1 MALSNAERQKRFREK
16 RNALAKAALAA
27 PSREE
32 VAALAARVA
41 GLEAEVERLRADL
54 AERAEPVVAVPAPVE
69 APKRG
74 RAKPQAAVPQ
84 TDFGF

>member
-32 VAALAARVA
+32 VAALAARLA

-54 AERAEPVVAVPAPVE
+54 AERAETAPIE